1 MARTIGSLVCGLI
14 FGIGLLI
21 SGMVSPAKVL
31 AFLDIFGAWDPSL
44 LVVMAAALVVTYGGY
59 ALARGQANP
68 LFEEKHFW
76 PANAGIDG
84 KLVAGAAIFGLGWG
98 LSGLCPGPAL
108 ENIVT
113 LSPKLLVFV
122 AAMIVGMYARDW
134 QAREGSQP
142 SIPRPLAADG

>member
-14 FGIGLLI
+14 FGFGLLI

-44 LVVMAAALVVTYGGY
+44 LVVMAVALVVAYAGY
-59 ALARGQANP
+59 AFARGQASP
-68 LFEEKHFW
+68 LFEDRHFW
-76 PANAGIDG
+76 PVNAGIDA
-84 KLVAGAAIFGLGWG
+84 KLIAGSAIFGLGWG
-98 LSGLCPGPAL
+98 LGGLCPGPAL

-122 AAMIVGMYARDW
+122 AAMIVGMAARDY
-134 QAREGSQP
+134 QQRS
-142 SIPRPLAADG
+142 